1 MGTIPWERPRTTS
14 LRRGARRETR
24 TPGVRLANDRRTVC
38 RRLGPTGVACWEVQ
52 LRSSRIV
59 SEPHVV
65 IRVQRNGNYL
75 ITGPVTLLDTAGN
88 PYQLDGGEFSLCR
101 CGQSKDKPFCDDT
114 HETVGFKDACKTAIK
129 VQEERE
135 G

>member
-1 MGTIPWERPRTTS
+1 
-14 LRRGARRETR
+14 
-24 TPGVRLANDRRTVC
+24 
-38 RRLGPTGVACWEVQ
+38 
-52 LRSSRIV
+52 
-59 SEPHVV
+59 VV